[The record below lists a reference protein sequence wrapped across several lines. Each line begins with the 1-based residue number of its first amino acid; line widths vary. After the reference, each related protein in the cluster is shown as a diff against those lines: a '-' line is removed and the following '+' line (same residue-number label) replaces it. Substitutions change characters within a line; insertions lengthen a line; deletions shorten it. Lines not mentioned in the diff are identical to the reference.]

1 MNNKQFWG
9 VYAPYIT
16 QFIEIKR
23 SLGFKYTTEE
33 TIYAIFDHFTIELG
47 ETRVGVSKKL
57 SEKWS
62 ERKHNESSSYRFH
75 RCLCLNQLSSY
86 LCQIGIRSYIPKLP
100 RYQSSFTPY
109 IFSQEEMS
117 AIFSAVDGLTLHR
130 KMMNS
135 MIFIMPA
142 LLRLLYSTGVRISEA
157 LDLRNKDVNM
167 NDGYLVIKDSKNGK
181 QRMLPFSESLTIV
194 LKDYVNHRN
203 RLPVP
208 VFEEDPFFISLNG
221 SRCSSD
227 TVYKWFRK
235 ILRQAKIPFTGN
247 HNGPRV
253 HDLRHTFAVTSLARM
268 GKTGVDLYC
277 KLPVLSTCLGHQS
290 LNATN
295 SYVRLT
301 DEMFP
306 GLLKSA
312 DLVCLNVFPDLMS
325 YESH

>member
-1 MNNKQFWG
+1 
-9 VYAPYIT
+9 
-16 QFIEIKR
+16 
-23 SLGFKYTTEE
+23 
-33 TIYAIFDHFTIELG
+33 
-47 ETRVGVSKKL
+47 
-57 SEKWS
+57 
-62 ERKHNESSSYRFH
+62 
-75 RCLCLNQLSSY
+75 
-86 LCQIGIRSYIPKLP
+86 
-100 RYQSSFTPY
+100 
-109 IFSQEEMS
+109 MS

-268 GKTGVDLYC
+268 GETGVDLYS

-301 DEMFP
+301 AEMFP

>member
-33 TIYAIFDHFTIELG
+33 TIYAIFDRFTIELG
-47 ETRVGVSKKL
+47 ETQVGVSKEL

-62 ERKHNESSSYRFH
+62 ERKNNESSSSRFH

-86 LCQIGIRSYIPKLP
+86 LRQIGIRSYIPKLP

-117 AIFSAVDGLTLHR
+117 AIFSAVDALILHR
-130 KMMNS
+130 RMMNS
-135 MIFIMPA
+135 IIFIMPA

-208 VFEEDPFFISLNG
+208 GIEDDPFFISLNG

-247 HNGPRV
+247 HYGPRV

-268 GKTGVDLYC
+268 GETGVDLYS

-301 DEMFP
+301 AEMFP